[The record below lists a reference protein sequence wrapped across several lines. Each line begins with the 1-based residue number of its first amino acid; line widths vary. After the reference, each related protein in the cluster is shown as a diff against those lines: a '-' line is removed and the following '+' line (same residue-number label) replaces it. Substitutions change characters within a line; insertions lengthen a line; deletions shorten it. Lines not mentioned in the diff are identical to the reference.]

1 MSSCYAKLTLAIRY
15 VHLDNGMSDDVIL
28 HIRIFLP
35 LSLLIGELVLV
46 LDELFENGVVSGGL
60 ISAR

>member
-1 MSSCYAKLTLAIRY
+1 
-15 VHLDNGMSDDVIL
+15 MSDDVIL